1 MSSVLKRRVSPIVA
15 VAVACVTIVAY
26 ADDESPSPDRT
37 ATAPPGVIHASVEGS
52 NFCLGCALK
61 KRKGA
66 AAQCSV
72 FGHRHSLRVV
82 RATTKDG
89 KELADLKGWV
99 LHYLE
104 NEKSQALINEHHGE
118 NVKLSGI
125 IYPLERV
132 FEVSSMMQTEE

>member
-1 MSSVLKRRVSPIVA
+1 MFSLQIKTLSLTIA
-15 VAVACVTIVAY
+15 VAVCCVTTVAY
-26 ADDESPSPDRT
+26 AEEGSAKTDGS
-37 ATAPPGVIHASVEGS
+37 AAAPGVIHASVEGS

-61 KRKGA
+61 KQKGA

-72 FGHRHSLRVV
+72 YGHRHSLRVA
-82 RATTKDG
+82 RATGKDG

-104 NEKSQALINEHHGE
+104 NEKSQELINEHHGE
-118 NVKLSGI
+118 SVKLSGI

-132 FEVSSMMQTEE
+132 LEVSSLVQSGK